1 MGSFCIASEAL
12 TRKKSRMS
20 ERVKERGTIPS
31 LFVTGQF
38 YSRECVGKYDK
49 LSYIIMLALQG

>member
-1 MGSFCIASEAL
+1 MMMMMMRKRKRMGSFCIASEAL

-31 LFVTGQF
+31 LLLRDNFIPENASENMTN
-38 YSRECVGKYDK
+38 
-49 LSYIIMLALQG
+49 